1 VYFITSFSCLSSF
14 VTANQCIAV
23 SVSVQI
29 QFCMTLSHTLLSMY
43 VKCDFPSWGQYTL
56 AGFMLLMLVLFTN
69 FYIHAY
75 IRRSHSKANGDA
87 SKKHDDDEMTDAVT
101 NGNGK
106 AHLNGANNGAK
117 RGGSKKIK

>member
-1 VYFITSFSCLSSF
+1 
-14 VTANQCIAV
+14 
-23 SVSVQI
+23 
-29 QFCMTLSHTLLSMY
+29 MTLSHTLLSIY

-87 SKKHDDDEMTDAVT
+87 RKKHDDDDETTDAVT

-117 RGGSKKIK
+117 RGGSSPRSKKVK